1 MKRYLVLVLI
11 VGCLLAA
18 CNAKTQSLEAF
29 YTEDG
34 IESVDKVV
42 ILDGSTGYTKTLTDI
57 EQINEFLALIKDIE
71 FSPQD
76 NQEKR
81 YGFLYGIT
89 LYDGEAQF
97 NFSLSQIDNVYYDTE
112 PDIYPIIDGYYKR
125 LEMEEKDSSEV

>member
-1 MKRYLVLVLI
+1 MKRYLALVLI

-18 CNAKTQSLEAF
+18 CSAKTQSLEAF

-34 IESVDKVV
+34 IENVDKVV
-42 ILDGSTGYTKTLTDI
+42 ILDGSTGYTKTLTDVA
-57 EQINEFLALIKDIE
+57 QINEFLALIKDIE

-81 YGFLYGIT
+81 DGFLYGIT

-97 NFSLSQIDNVYYDTE
+97 NFSLNQIGDTYYNTE
-112 PDIYPIIDGYYKR
+112 PDIYPIVDGYYKS
-125 LEMEEKDSSEV
+125 LEIDE

>member
-1 MKRYLVLVLI
+1 MKRCLALVLI
-11 VGCLLAA
+11 VGCLLTA
-18 CNAKTQSLEAF
+18 CSAKTQSLEAF

-34 IESVDKVV
+34 IENVDKVV
-42 ILDGSTGYTKTLTDI
+42 ILDGGTGYTKTLTHI

-81 YGFLYGIT
+81 NGFLYGIT

-97 NFSLSQIDNVYYDTE
+97 NFSLNQIGDTYYNTE
-112 PDIYPIIDGYYKR
+112 PDIYPIVDGYYKS
-125 LEMEEKDSSEV
+125 LEIDE

>member
-1 MKRYLVLVLI
+1 MKRYLALVLI

-18 CNAKTQSLEAF
+18 CSAKTQSLEAF

-34 IESVDKVV
+34 IENVDKVV
-42 ILDGSTGYTKTLTDI
+42 ILDGSTGYTKTLTDVA
-57 EQINEFLALIKDIE
+57 QINEFLVLIKDIE

-81 YGFLYGIT
+81 DGFLYGIT

-97 NFSLSQIDNVYYDTE
+97 NFSLSQIDDVYYDTE
-112 PDIYPIIDGYYKR
+112 PDIYPIVDGYYKA
-125 LEMEEKDSSEV
+125 MEIDE

>member
-1 MKRYLVLVLI
+1 MKRCFALVLI
-11 VGCLLAA
+11 VGCLLTA
-18 CNAKTQSLEAF
+18 CSAKTQSLEAF

-34 IESVDKVV
+34 IENVDKVV
-42 ILDGSTGYTKTLTDI
+42 ILDGSTGYTKTLTHI

-81 YGFLYGIT
+81 DGFLYGIT

-97 NFSLSQIDNVYYDTE
+97 NFSLNQIGDKYYDTE
-112 PDIYPIIDGYYKR
+112 PDIYSIVDGYYKR
-125 LEMEEKDSSEV
+125 LEIDE